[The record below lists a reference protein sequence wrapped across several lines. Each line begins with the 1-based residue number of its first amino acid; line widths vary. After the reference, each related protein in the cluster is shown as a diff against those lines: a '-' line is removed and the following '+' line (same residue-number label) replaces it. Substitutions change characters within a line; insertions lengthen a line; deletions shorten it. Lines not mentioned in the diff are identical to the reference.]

1 MRRVQVLALAA
12 GVAVMW
18 GAGLVPV
25 AGAGGGQAAQAKTV
39 PAAGVWGQVTWVPG
53 LGALN
58 AGKNAQVLSVSCTSA
73 ANCGAGGYYQDRRGR
88 EQGFVV
94 SEKHGVWGRA
104 IEVPG
109 LGALNQDGQAQVL
122 SVSCALAGYCAAA
135 GYYTGSHGRRQGFVV
150 SEQNGAWGHVI
161 TEPGQGSGH
170 QASGTASEVS
180 CATAVNC
187 TAGGSYTDSSG
198 HGQGFVISE
207 KNGTWGELTEVPGLA
222 ALNQGGSAQV
232 LALSCAPAGNCAAG
246 GSYTDSAGHQQGFA
260 AVEKNGTWRQAIEV
274 PGLAALNQGGS
285 AQVLAFSCTRSAY
298 CAAGGSYTD
307 SSGNGQGFVASE
319 KNGAWGQAIEVPGL
333 GALNAQTDTPVA
345 YVGSVSCTAPGDCT
359 ADGDY
364 GQPYSWAFAATET
377 NGVWGRAINIPGIAS
392 LGVGRWASAQ
402 SVSCTSPGN
411 CAAGGDL
418 ENLSPEGD
426 ARAFVARQRN
436 GDWSNATNVPG
447 LGTILGKNGGDASV
461 MSVSCG
467 APGNCT
473 AAGYFTDSGGHQQG
487 FVTRDRNPT

>member
-1 MRRVQVLALAA
+1 MGRGQVLVLAA

-25 AGAGGGQAAQAKTV
+25 AGLGGGTAARAGTV
-39 PAAGVWGQVTWVPG
+39 QAAGVWGEVTWVPG

-58 AGKNAQVLSVSCTSA
+58 VGKDAEVLSVSCTSA
-73 ANCGAGGYYQDRRGR
+73 TNCGAGGYYRDRRGR
-88 EQGFVV
+88 DQGFVV
-94 SEKHGVWGRA
+94 SEKYGVWGRA
-104 IEVPG
+104 TEVPG
-109 LGALNQDGQAQVL
+109 LGALNQGGQAQVL

-135 GYYTGSHGRRQGFVV
+135 GYYTGSHGRQQGFVV
-150 SEQNGAWGHVI
+150 GEQNGAWGHAVAV
-161 TEPGQGSGH
+161 PGPGSVYLGN
-170 QASGTASEVS
+170 GTASEVS
-180 CATAVNC
+180 CPTAADC
-187 TAGGSYTDSSG
+187 TAGGSYGDSSG

-207 KNGTWGELTEVPGLA
+207 KNGAWGQRAELPGLEALNQGGSAGVLSVACASAGNCAAGGFYTDRAGHQQGFAAVEKNGAWGQATEVPGLE

-232 LALSCAPAGNCAAG
+232 LALSC
-246 GSYTDSAGHQQGFA
+246 
-260 AVEKNGTWRQAIEV
+260 
-274 PGLAALNQGGS
+274 
-285 AQVLAFSCTRSAY
+285 TRDGY

-307 SSGNGQGFVASE
+307 NSGNGQGFAASE
-319 KNGAWGQAIEVPGL
+319 QDGIWRTAIEVPGL

-364 GQPYSWAFAATET
+364 GQPYSWAYAATQT
-377 NGVWGRAINIPGIAS
+377 NGTWGSAINIPGIAS

-402 SVSCTSPGN
+402 SVSCTSPGD

-426 ARAFVARQRN
+426 ARAFVASQSN
-436 GDWSNATNVPG
+436 GHWSNATTVPG
-447 LGTILGKNGGDASV
+447 LGTILDKDGGDASV

-467 APGNCT
+467 APGHCT
-473 AAGYFTDSGGHQQG
+473 AAGYFTDSGGHRQG